1 MCVCV
6 CVCVCTYTCI
16 CVCVYIYR
24 FVFIWVSQWSSGKE
38 SACNAEDPGL
48 IPGLEKYIIIYL
60 RAIYRYLIGRT
71 DAEAE
76 VPVLWPPDAKN

>member
-1 MCVCV
+1 M
-6 CVCVCTYTCI
+6 

-60 RAIYRYLIGRT
+60 PAIYRYLIGRT